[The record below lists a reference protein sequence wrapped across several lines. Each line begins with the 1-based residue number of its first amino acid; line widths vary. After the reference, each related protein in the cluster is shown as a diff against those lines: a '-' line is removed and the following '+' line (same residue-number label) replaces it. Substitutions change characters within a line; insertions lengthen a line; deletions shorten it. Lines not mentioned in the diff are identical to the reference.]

1 MTFLSYEDAK
11 DACAAE
17 QDLFVEADDMLQ
29 DARDD
34 VEHAQADLADESSFW
49 DESTWT
55 DVGAYGAV
63 AAACFTTPVGW
74 AACGTATLLGSMG
87 VLLSEA
93 DRQDEIDGAQHH
105 LEEAQHDLDRAQAIW
120 TDRFLDYSGCVVHH
134 MSKGADAGTAPT
146 PDE

>member
-1 MTFLSYEDAK
+1 MRPSRISSSRPTTCCRTRATTSSTP
-11 DACAAE
+11 
-17 QDLFVEADDMLQ
+17 
-29 DARDD
+29 RPTSRTS
-34 VEHAQADLADESSFW
+34 SSFW

-105 LEEAQHDLDRAQAIW
+105 LEEAQHDLDRAQALW

-134 MSKGADAGTAPT
+134 MSKGADAGTVPS